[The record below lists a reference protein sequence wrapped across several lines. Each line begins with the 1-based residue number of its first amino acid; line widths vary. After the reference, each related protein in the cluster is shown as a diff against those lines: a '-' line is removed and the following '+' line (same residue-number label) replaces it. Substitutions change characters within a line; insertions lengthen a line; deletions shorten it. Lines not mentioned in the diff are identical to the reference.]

1 MSRPSGN
8 IVGSMGAHLYITSA
22 LFTPTLD
29 LHLILIIEWFK
40 FNRYISITKRTGGK
54 DYFTL
59 LM

>member
-29 LHLILIIEWFK
+29 PNLIIIVNWFK
-40 FNRYISITKRTGGK
+40 FNRYIPITKRTGGK

-59 LM
+59 LV

>member
-8 IVGSMGAHLYITSA
+8 VIGSMGAHLYITGA

-40 FNRYISITKRTGGK
+40 FNRYIPITKRTGGK

-59 LM
+59 LV